1 MVSWATTHFFL
12 IQSIIHEWY
21 CCQLDFLIAYTKATV
36 ERELYMEIP
45 KGITMTGSHA
55 DRSKYA
61 LSLVNNLYGQH
72 QAGQVWY
79 QYLTQGLI

>member
-1 MVSWATTHFFL
+1 VVSWATTHFFL
-12 IQSIIHEWY
+12 IQSIIHEW
-21 CCQLDFLIAYTKATV
+21 YTKATV